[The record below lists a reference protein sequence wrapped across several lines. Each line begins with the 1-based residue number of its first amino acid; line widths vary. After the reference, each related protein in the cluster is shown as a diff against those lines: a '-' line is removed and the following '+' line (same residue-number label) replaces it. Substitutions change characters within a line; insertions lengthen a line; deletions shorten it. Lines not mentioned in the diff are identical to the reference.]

1 MRYFIRMA
9 ITKKIRDSGYWREY
23 GESGTVMTLG
33 TVITLLMEMYI
44 GAATRDGG

>member
-23 GESGTVMTLG
+23 GESRTVITLG